1 LTTTGIRTGLQ
12 TNPLPDITGKYINVV
27 VTIGT
32 NSSGVLAGLVS
43 PPPAGSPG
51 HTPGSLCSSMPPA
64 KTVAGI
70 SIELIINKINPVLNI
85 DSTSIEILI
94 LAYGPINQ
102 TQTDF

>member
-1 LTTTGIRTGLQ
+1 
-12 TNPLPDITGKYINVV
+12 
-27 VTIGT
+27 
-32 NSSGVLAGLVS
+32 
-43 PPPAGSPG
+43 
-51 HTPGSLCSSMPPA
+51 MPPA